1 MSRVRLG
8 ELLLS
13 RGWCTQAQLHEAWEH
28 KVVYGDR
35 LGTNLLALGILDE
48 QRLAEALGVQHGVHA
63 GHGAV
68 LNVDDAAIKLLPAA
82 IAQRHG
88 VVPHHVAERTLYL
101 LMRDPSDLRAVDDVR
116 FATRLKVQ
124 PIAVCEARLWRLL
137 SERYGAKAPLRPNPL
152 DQSKRASA
160 PAAPAPPEKA
170 PHDDLVSEDDFHAL
184 YARLTGAESGPVPT
198 ASASTSTAA
207 STASTSAAASAGDGP
222 ERAPFEADAPPV
234 VEVPDWAE
242 DTRPI
247 RLRLVPGTVV
257 SEEAQPAASTTSAPT
272 STSTAPSTKQAAP
285 SPWSSS
291 PLSESQRVLHAP
303 IGATDDDDDGIDV
316 DVDVDVGARGAH
328 AWQHHLEVT
337 APRRAVPRSDEGAD
351 EIELVEVVDADP
363 DSIPPDFGRDPF
375 TLPPTQLPAVDW
387 SPLAFDDAVAA
398 LGAVHDRDD
407 IARIVL
413 RAARARF
420 ARACVLTVYPHAF
433 IGWQGVGEGF
443 ESDKVVD
450 VAVPRGAQSVFA
462 LVEGSR
468 AHYLGPLQRFVAHG
482 AWVKA
487 TGKKIPKSLAV
498 LPVLV
503 RGRVVNLIVVDNGH
517 DQHVGSEVGELLILA
532 RHIAA
537 SYEALMRQ
545 V

>member
-68 LNVDDAAIKLLPAA
+68 LQVDDAAIKLLPAA

-116 FATRLKVQ
+116 FATRLKVH

-152 DQSKRASA
+152 DQAKRTSA
-160 PAAPAPPEKA
+160 PTAPAPA
-170 PHDDLVSEDDFHAL
+170 PRSHDDDLVSEDDFHAL
-184 YARLTGAESGPVPT
+184 YARLTGAEPGAP
-198 ASASTSTAA
+198 AA
-207 STASTSAAASAGDGP
+207 STTDATTSPPPQDGP

-257 SEEAQPAASTTSAPT
+257 SDEAPPAPT
-272 STSTAPSTKQAAP
+272 PSPSPPQAAKV
-285 SPWSSS
+285 SPWSQST
-291 PLSESQRVLHAP
+291 LSESQRVLHAP
-303 IGATDDDDDGIDV
+303 VGATDDDDDDHGVGGV
-316 DVDVDVGARGAH
+316 DGRH
-328 AWQHHLEVT
+328 SNWQHQLEVT
-337 APRRAVPRSDEGAD
+337 APRRAVPRSDDGAA

-443 ESDKVVD
+443 ESDKIVD

-462 LVEGSR
+462 LVEGSC

-532 RHIAA
+532 RHIAG